1 MWLLLKGERGK
12 DGVFGL
18 GIEAGAVFLHLGEVA
33 VDEDLRAGV
42 IVLQGKSRK
51 THVTLKLLWEEYRK
65 YCQDEGIDHKWL
77 QEYKR
82 TYPNESKPVQQSEP
96 EPQSF
101 IPLVIEEEN
110 TQPKS
115 VWQVSHLRLESP
127 DGGFID
133 INSNNLAAVTSLLQS
148 LSSPC

>member
-1 MWLLLKGERGK
+1 METK
-12 DGVFGL
+12 
-18 GIEAGAVFLHLGEVA
+18 
-33 VDEDLRAGV
+33 
-42 IVLQGKSRK
+42 
-51 THVTLKLLWEEYRK
+51 EYFEKVMQAFNQHRNGRSLRK
-65 YCQDEGIDHKWL
+65 YCQDEGIDYKWL

-82 TYPNESKPVQQSEP
+82 TYPNETKPVQESEP
-96 EPQSF
+96 GPQSF
-101 IPLVIEEEN
+101 IPLVIEEEK
-110 TQPKS
+110 TQPKP

>member
-1 MWLLLKGERGK
+1 METKEYFEKVMQDFRSAMP
-12 DGVFGL
+12 L
-18 GIEAGAVFLHLGEVA
+18 GSSKNQHRNGRCL
-33 VDEDLRAGV
+33 
-42 IVLQGKSRK
+42 
-51 THVTLKLLWEEYRK
+51 RK
-65 YCQDEGIDHKWL
+65 YCQDEGIDYKWL

-82 TYPNESKPVQQSEP
+82 TYPNETKPVQESKP
-96 EPQSF
+96 EPQSL
-101 IPLVIEEEN
+101 IPLVIEEEK

-127 DGGFID
+127 NGGFID

>member
-1 MWLLLKGERGK
+1 MYLC
-12 DGVFGL
+12 
-18 GIEAGAVFLHLGEVA
+18 
-33 VDEDLRAGV
+33 LR
-42 IVLQGKSRK
+42 LNYYSMETK
-51 THVTLKLLWEEYRK
+51 EYFEKVMQDFNQYRNGRSLRK
-65 YCQDEGIDHKWL
+65 YCQDEGIDYKWL

-82 TYPNESKPVQQSEP
+82 TYPNETKAVQESEP
-96 EPQSF
+96 GPQSF
-101 IPLVIEEEN
+101 IPLVIEEEK
-110 TQPKS
+110 TQPKP

>member
-1 MWLLLKGERGK
+1 METK
-12 DGVFGL
+12 
-18 GIEAGAVFLHLGEVA
+18 
-33 VDEDLRAGV
+33 
-42 IVLQGKSRK
+42 
-51 THVTLKLLWEEYRK
+51 EYFEKVMQDFNQHRNGRSLRK
-65 YCQDEGIDHKWL
+65 YCQDEGIDYKWL

-82 TYPNESKPVQQSEP
+82 TYPNETKPVQESEP
-96 EPQSF
+96 GPQSF
-101 IPLVIEEEN
+101 IPLVIEEEK
-110 TQPKS
+110 THPKP

>member
-1 MWLLLKGERGK
+1 METK
-12 DGVFGL
+12 
-18 GIEAGAVFLHLGEVA
+18 
-33 VDEDLRAGV
+33 
-42 IVLQGKSRK
+42 
-51 THVTLKLLWEEYRK
+51 EYFEKVMQDFNQHRNGRSLRK
-65 YCQDEGIDHKWL
+65 YCQDEGIDYKWL

-82 TYPNESKPVQQSEP
+82 TYPNETKPVQESKQ

-101 IPLVIEEEN
+101 IPLVIEEEK

>member
-1 MWLLLKGERGK
+1 MRPFSSKPAELERPPFRNGRS
-12 DGVFGL
+12 L
-18 GIEAGAVFLHLGEVA
+18 
-33 VDEDLRAGV
+33 
-42 IVLQGKSRK
+42 
-51 THVTLKLLWEEYRK
+51 RK
-65 YCQDEGIDHKWL
+65 YCQDEGIDYKWL

-82 TYPNESKPVQQSEP
+82 TYPNETKPVQESKP

-101 IPLVIEEEN
+101 IPLVIEEDK

>member
-1 MWLLLKGERGK
+1 MYLC
-12 DGVFGL
+12 
-18 GIEAGAVFLHLGEVA
+18 
-33 VDEDLRAGV
+33 LR
-42 IVLQGKSRK
+42 LNYYSMETK
-51 THVTLKLLWEEYRK
+51 EYFEKVMQDFNQHRNGRSLRK
-65 YCQDEGIDHKWL
+65 YCQDEGIDYKWL

-82 TYPNESKPVQQSEP
+82 TYPNETKPVQESEP
-96 EPQSF
+96 DPQSF
-101 IPLVIEEEN
+101 IPLVIEEEK
-110 TQPKS
+110 TQPKP

>member
-1 MWLLLKGERGK
+1 MYLSCVLSVASQQSWS
-12 DGVFGL
+12 GL
-18 GIEAGAVFLHLGEVA
+18 RLNYYSMET
-33 VDEDLRAGV
+33 
-42 IVLQGKSRK
+42 K
-51 THVTLKLLWEEYRK
+51 EYFEKVMQDFNQHRNGRSLRK
-65 YCQDEGIDHKWL
+65 YCQDEGIDYKWL

-82 TYPNESKPVQQSEP
+82 TYPNETKPVQESKP

-101 IPLVIEEEN
+101 IPLVIEEEK
-110 TQPKS
+110 TQPKP

-133 INSNNLAAVTSLLQS
+133 INSNNLVAVTSLLQS

>member
-1 MWLLLKGERGK
+1 METK
-12 DGVFGL
+12 
-18 GIEAGAVFLHLGEVA
+18 
-33 VDEDLRAGV
+33 
-42 IVLQGKSRK
+42 
-51 THVTLKLLWEEYRK
+51 EYFEKVMQNFNQHRNGRSLRK
-65 YCQDEGIDHKWL
+65 YCQDEGIDYKWL

-82 TYPNESKPVQQSEP
+82 TYPNETKPVQKTEP

-101 IPLVIEEEN
+101 IPLVIEEEKEH
-110 TQPKS
+110 PKP

>member
-1 MWLLLKGERGK
+1 METREYFEKVMQDYNQNRNGRSLRNILASRWWQAAKPSGK
-12 DGVFGL
+12 D
-18 GIEAGAVFLHLGEVA
+18 EA
-33 VDEDLRAGV
+33 VD
-42 IVLQGKSRK
+42 
-51 THVTLKLLWEEYRK
+51 YN
-65 YCQDEGIDHKWL
+65 WL

-82 TYPNESKPVQQSEP
+82 TYPNETKPVQESKP

-101 IPLVIEEEN
+101 IPLVIEEEK

>member
-1 MWLLLKGERGK
+1 METK
-12 DGVFGL
+12 
-18 GIEAGAVFLHLGEVA
+18 
-33 VDEDLRAGV
+33 
-42 IVLQGKSRK
+42 
-51 THVTLKLLWEEYRK
+51 EYFEKVMQNFNQHRNGRSLRK
-65 YCQDEGIDHKWL
+65 YCQDEGIDYKWL

-82 TYPNESKPVQQSEP
+82 TYPNETKPVQESKP

-101 IPLVIEEEN
+101 IPLVIEEEK
-110 TQPKS
+110 TQPKPA
-115 VWQVSHLRLESP
+115 WQVSHLRLESP

>member
-1 MWLLLKGERGK
+1 METK
-12 DGVFGL
+12 
-18 GIEAGAVFLHLGEVA
+18 
-33 VDEDLRAGV
+33 
-42 IVLQGKSRK
+42 
-51 THVTLKLLWEEYRK
+51 EYFEKVMQDFNQHRNGRSLRK
-65 YCQDEGIDHKWL
+65 YCQDEGIDYKWL

-82 TYPNESKPVQQSEP
+82 SYPNEPQSEQKP
-96 EPQSF
+96 EPMPQSF
-101 IPLVIEEEN
+101 IRLVLEEEKD
-110 TQPKS
+110 QPKP